1 VVAPNIGTGAMQ
13 VTVTNGGV
21 TSPAFSATS
30 ATYGPAF
37 FLWAYKY
44 AVATYQNYTYAVQNG
59 VIAGQTTVPAKPG
72 DVLILWGTGFGP
84 TTPAA
89 PAGEVVPTTATYL
102 TSDTVTVTI
111 GGINA
116 AVYGA
121 ALTPGFAGL
130 YQVAIQVPPSA
141 TSGDQP
147 IVATVGG
154 VSSPSTTLI
163 TVQ

>member
-1 VVAPNIGTGAMQ
+1 
-13 VTVTNGGV
+13 
-21 TSPAFSATS
+21 
-30 ATYGPAF
+30 
-37 FLWAYKY
+37 
-44 AVATYQNYTYAVQNG
+44 
-59 VIAGQTTVPAKPG
+59 
-72 DVLILWGTGFGP
+72 
-84 TTPAA
+84 
-89 PAGEVVPTTATYL
+89 L